1 MKYSGS
7 SFSASSGGASLI
19 CFQFCGVS
27 LRVELVTCLTPIAA
41 IASMRDC
48 GLSFRYGIIGS
59 MRIVTGMPLSMSVF
73 AALRRLDGGGACG
86 SMSLAVSS
94 LSVVTVMETIE
105 GFLASRSISRVTR
118 SDFVIICNLH
128 SCRVKTWR
136 HCRVNC
142 VFASIL
148 G

>member
-1 MKYSGS
+1 M
-7 SFSASSGGASLI
+7 SLI

-41 IASMRDC
+41 MASMRDC

-59 MRIVTGMPLSMSVF
+59 MRMVTGMPESRSVL

-86 SMSLAVSS
+86 SMSLAVWS

-105 GFLASRSISRVTR
+105 GIFNRRSMSLVTR
-118 SDFVIICNLH
+118 SDFVIICNLQ
-128 SCRVKTWR
+128 SCWVKTWR
-136 HCRVNC
+136 HCCVNC
-142 VFASIL
+142 VFASRL

>member
-7 SFSASSGGASLI
+7 SFSASSGRASLI

-27 LRVELVTCLTPIAA
+27 LRVELVTCLTPVSAMV
-41 IASMRDC
+41 SMRDC

-59 MRIVTGMPLSMSVF
+59 MRMVVGILCSMSVF

-86 SMSLAVSS
+86 SMSFAVSS
-94 LSVVTVMETIE
+94 SSVVMVMETIE
-105 GFLASRSISRVTR
+105 GIFDRRSMSLVTR
-118 SDFVIICNLH
+118 SDFVIICNLQ
-128 SCRVKTWR
+128 SCWVKTWR

-142 VFASIL
+142 VFASRL